1 MQLLYNSYY
10 GAHVCSPVAI
20 FKCVPLQCPLS
31 IQEGCPWPKR
41 KPPETETQRIMFVGS
56 FLLEASLT
64 VKNQSL
70 GPMQFLPTQH
80 LCLPPSPRRVPFT
93 ILFATLISHVS
104 NPPVNMW
111 PNAKPDTVNF
121 FSGVAPSCICT
132 LVWRL
137 RQWGT
142 WVGGQGIQGLC
153 LWKQFLLPSL
163 FRHRQRSRWF
173 DFWMFLMELQAVP
186 DDAPLHYSVIRDWEE
201 PRCDGKLLK
210 VVTPTDEM
218 TGSFATIIFWAFT
231 SFYLCWPLTPQAA
244 PV

>member
-1 MQLLYNSYY
+1 MCTRSWRLLSLWKTDPW
-10 GAHVCSPVAI
+10 AQCS
-20 FKCVPLQCPLS
+20 
-31 IQEGCPWPKR
+31 
-41 KPPETETQRIMFVGS
+41 S
-56 FLLEASLT
+56 FLCSICAF
-64 VKNQSL
+64 
-70 GPMQFLPTQH
+70 PH
-80 LCLPPSPRRVPFT
+80 RHRRVLDPFT

-121 FSGVAPSCICT
+121 FFRCGSFMHLHLGLKAEAVGHLS
-132 LVWRL
+132 
-137 RQWGT
+137 WGT
-142 WVGGQGIQGLC
+142 RHTRPVFVEAI
-153 LWKQFLLPSL
+153 FLPSL

-173 DFWMFLMELQAVP
+173 DFCMFLMELQAVP

>member
-1 MQLLYNSYY
+1 MVPIFVVQWQLLNVYLCSVHCPSRRD
-10 GAHVCSPVAI
+10 AHGPRGNH
-20 FKCVPLQCPLS
+20 QRRRLS
-31 IQEGCPWPKR
+31 CF
-41 KPPETETQRIMFVGS
+41 MFVGS

-153 LWKQFLLPSL
+153 LWKQFFCPHCSGIGKGQGDSIFECFWWSCRLYQMT
-163 FRHRQRSRWF
+163 RRSITALSEIGRSHAV
-173 DFWMFLMELQAVP
+173 MEN
-186 DDAPLHYSVIRDWEE
+186 S
-201 PRCDGKLLK
+201 
-210 VVTPTDEM
+210 
-218 TGSFATIIFWAFT
+218 
-231 SFYLCWPLTPQAA
+231 
-244 PV
+244 